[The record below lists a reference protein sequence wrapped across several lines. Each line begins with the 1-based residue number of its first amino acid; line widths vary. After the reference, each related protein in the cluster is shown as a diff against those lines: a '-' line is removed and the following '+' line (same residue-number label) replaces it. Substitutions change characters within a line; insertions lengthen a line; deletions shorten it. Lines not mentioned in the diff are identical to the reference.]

1 MSHHHRLRI
10 TALTFFSMLPIACGD
25 GEGRPSD
32 EGITSIG
39 EEIGTSESATA
50 ETGNDQSTEGAMKF
64 DFGNQGDVPLVNDC
78 SGGGGGMGEVEFSYI
93 WLATSPESPSS
104 KIDTMTMLEEGR
116 YLTRPDSAGNP
127 SRTSVSLSG
136 AVAVANRAGGITK
149 VIAEPVKCDEMA
161 NGVPGP
167 PAGLQPGDPL
177 ARSSAFCGA
186 GNPPVVHNFS
196 LTYSHSPSG
205 FWTTS
210 AGAQAKGRW
219 RS

>member
-39 EEIGTSESATA
+39 DEIGTSESATA

-93 WLATSPESPSS
+93 WVANSPESTIS
-104 KIDTMTMLEEGR
+104 KINTMTMLEEGR

-161 NGVPGP
+161 NGVPGLQTSSG
-167 PAGLQPGDPL
+167 AGDVLPWGQDDCLAWYAPMAYDLQRPL
-177 ARSSAFCGA
+177 A
-186 GNPPVVHNFS
+186 
-196 LTYSHSPSG
+196 
-205 FWTTS
+205 
-210 AGAQAKGRW
+210 
-219 RS
+219 